1 MGKAFEEMLVR
12 AHLVQDP
19 LALPAFLDRRCAQ
32 PIASEQYPGMTRL
45 PLDMALYSCGPLGSK
60 MEHFDHLR
68 VEALRAWLERPSPE
82 NRILAY
88 GLPAQMLGFG
98 REPGLWVP
106 VSEAVAAKIS
116 AYLWSLDR
124 PPLTAFL
131 LTHTRSDAIHTIAR
145 VL

>member
-19 LALPAFLDRRCAQ
+19 LALPAFLDRRLLAL
-32 PIASEQYPGMTRL
+32 EHYDELRL
-45 PLDMALYSCGPLGSK
+45 
-60 MEHFDHLR
+60 
-68 VEALRAWLERPSPE
+68 EALRAWLERPSPE

-116 AYLWSLDR
+116 TYLWSLDR
-124 PPLTAFL
+124 PPLIALL